1 MISFI
6 VPFLNEEKY
15 IVPTIQEIIKASS
28 KIELREYE
36 IILID
41 DFSSDN
47 SVNLIEDF
55 IKNHKLN
62 IRLIRNSKNLG
73 FGGSIK
79 IGIKNSK
86 KNYSMWIPGDNPY
99 SSEEIF
105 KIIKHY
111 GNYDIISSKY
121 ENPNARSKFR
131 NTFT

>member
-55 IKNHKLN
+55 IKNQKLN

-73 FGGSIK
+73 FGGSVK

-86 KNYSMWIPGDNPY
+86 KNYLMWIPGDNPY
-99 SSEEIF
+99 SFDEIF
-105 KIIKHY
+105 KII
-111 GNYDIISSKY
+111 
-121 ENPNARSKFR
+121 
-131 NTFT
+131 